1 MLTKIAQQ
9 AIQTVPVW
17 NGQNNTY
24 NAKPMFPNDPVKN
37 VDGTNRWVSFVNGNI
52 LSSIN
57 VITANNKNAG
67 FHFGSGT
74 NAESEDNYYLQTP
87 ITAYLSGVLNS
98 FVRGV
103 EGSKPYMEATLT
115 VTNTGTSSDITV
127 AEIGIITGNIWV
139 CTSNSATS
147 ASGNN
152 MLFDRTILENP
163 IVLTPLQTAAIRYRI
178 TCDMSFS

>member
-1 MLTKIAQQ
+1 MLTKAAKQ

-17 NGQNNTY
+17 TAQNNTY
-24 NAKPMFPNDPVKN
+24 NAKPMFPNTPIKN
-37 VDGTNRWVSFVNGNI
+37 VDNADRWVSFLNGNM

-74 NAESEDNYYLQTP
+74 NAESENDYYLQTP
-87 ITAYLSGVLNS
+87 ITSYLQGVLNT
-98 FVRGV
+98 FIRGV
-103 EGSKPYMEATLT
+103 DSNKPFMEATLT
-115 VTNTGTSSDITV
+115 VTNTGTSNNITV
-127 AEIGIITGNIWV
+127 AEIGLVTGNIYV

-147 ASGNN
+147 ASSNN
-152 MLFDRTILENP
+152 ILLDRTVLENP
-163 IVLTPLQTAAIRYRI
+163 IVLAPLATAAIRYRI